1 MTIKVE
7 LGTTLLARNDELA
20 AEIRYVCADNGIFLI
35 NIMSSPGA
43 GKTTLLEKT
52 LPKLKNTVRVAIIE
66 GDIATTRDADRIS
79 AQGVTAVQLNTDG
92 GCHLDARM
100 IYQALQQLNLAELDL
115 IIIENIGNLVC
126 PAEFSLGE
134 DLRIALL
141 STTEGN
147 DKIVKYPLMF
157 REAQILVINKTDL
170 LPYTDFNIKELEHDV
185 LSINPD
191 LQIHYVSARQ
201 DTGIDSFAEQLAG
214 FALKK
219 AARKG

>member
-20 AEIRYVCADNGIFLI
+20 AEIRYVCADNRIFLV

-52 LPKLKNTVRVAIIE
+52 LPKLKNKVRVAIIE

-126 PAEFSLGE
+126 PRA
-134 DLRIALL
+134 
-141 STTEGN
+141 
-147 DKIVKYPLMF
+147 
-157 REAQILVINKTDL
+157 KTQ
-170 LPYTDFNIKELEHDV
+170 E
-185 LSINPD
+185 
-191 LQIHYVSARQ
+191 
-201 DTGIDSFAEQLAG
+201 
-214 FALKK
+214 
-219 AARKG
+219 